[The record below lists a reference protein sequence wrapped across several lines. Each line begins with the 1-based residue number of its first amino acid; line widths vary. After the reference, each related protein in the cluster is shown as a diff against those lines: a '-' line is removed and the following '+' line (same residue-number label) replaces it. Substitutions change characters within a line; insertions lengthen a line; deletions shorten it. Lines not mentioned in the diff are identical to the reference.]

1 MGMTCLTACPECNRH
16 LRCGEHAC
24 PFCGARVSSFLRV
37 LEYRLKTRL
46 SRGQAFSLGA
56 ALTAAGFVTS
66 CNESGNPM
74 YGLAC
79 TPTVCPEPKI
89 GGSGGTTGGAGNPT
103 VDLGGTT
110 NGGVAGSTGVAGHGG
125 ATGGD
130 ADGGQMAGGA
140 AETTGGAEASGGDEN
155 AGGGAGGGR

>member
-1 MGMTCLTACPECNRH
+1 MGMACLTACPECNRH
-16 LRCGEHAC
+16 LRCGERAC

-66 CNESGNPM
+66 CNENGNPM

-79 TPTVCPEPKI
+79 APTVCPDPKV
-89 GGSGGTTGGAGNPT
+89 GGSGGTTGGAGSPNL
-103 VDLGGTT
+103 DLGGSA
-110 NGGVAGSTGVAGHGG
+110 NGGVAGRGG
-125 ATGGD
+125 ASGG
-130 ADGGQMAGGA
+130 AGDGGQMTGNAG
-140 AETTGGAEASGGDEN
+140 ETTGGAETSGGDANDEN
-155 AGGGAGGGR
+155 AGGSAGGSR